1 MLFSIHNISALRHEK
16 NVKSQS
22 HFPNIC
28 QGNTSPPEGI
38 KFQSRGATND
48 GKKCGDDASNCSAF
62 QYKHADESE
71 GRYREEPKLLASPLI
86 PSRTVRGIYSC
97 VDSGK
102 LWSIKKQISNSVE
115 TARYKHYS
123 ACSGILTANPLI
135 FCFLEHPRMFRAESL

>member
-1 MLFSIHNISALRHEK
+1 MMGRNAGMTRRIVALF
-16 NVKSQS
+16 
-22 HFPNIC
+22 
-28 QGNTSPPEGI
+28 NTSMRMKVKEDTE
-38 KFQSRGATND
+38 KSRN
-48 GKKCGDDASNCSAF
+48 
-62 QYKHADESE
+62 Y
-71 GRYREEPKLLASPLI
+71 SPLI

-135 FCFLEHPRMFRAESL
+135 FCFLEHPRMFRAESSL